1 MSGLK
6 DVSFLSVKKPLKVKH
21 EVKKVNHSEINYIG
35 HVSHDYISNHIH
47 KHLRMVS
54 TFK

>member
-21 EVKKVNHSEINYIG
+21 EVKKVNHSEINYIWTR
-35 HVSHDYISNHIH
+35 VTRLY
-47 KHLRMVS
+47 
-54 TFK
+54 FKSYT